1 MKKAGKKLTFKILRN
16 HMPNDLILKLFDIN
30 AVKFGEFKL
39 KSGIMS
45 PIYIDLRVIISYPE
59 ILKMVAKAMWE
70 KVAQLQFDLVCGVP
84 YTALPIATAI
94 SLEHNIP
101 MIMRRKEVKN
111 YGTKKAIEGYF
122 SLGQKV
128 LVVEDL
134 VTSGS
139 SVFETIEPL
148 KKEGLKVNDVTVLI
162 DREQGGKN
170 HLAKKGYNLHAV
182 FTITEMIDVLQR
194 AEKLETAMATKV
206 KKFIVNNQT

>member
-1 MKKAGKKLTFKILRN
+1 MTN
-16 HMPNDLILKLFDIN
+16 LILKLFDIN

-59 ILKMVAKAMWE
+59 ILKMVAAAMWE
-70 KVAQLQFDLVCGVP
+70 KVAKLQFDLVCGVP

-101 MIMRRKEVKN
+101 MIMRRKEIKD
-111 YGTKKAIEGYF
+111 YGTKKAIEGAF
-122 SLGQKV
+122 TPGQKV

-148 KKEGLKVNDVTVLI
+148 EKEGLKVSDIIVLI
-162 DREQGGKN
+162 DREQGGRK
-170 HLAKKGYNLHAV
+170 HLAEKGYNLHAV
-182 FTITEMIDVLQR
+182 FTITEMIDVLQH
-194 AEKLETAMATKV
+194 AGKLEIDMTTKV
-206 KKFIVNNQT
+206 KEFITNNQT